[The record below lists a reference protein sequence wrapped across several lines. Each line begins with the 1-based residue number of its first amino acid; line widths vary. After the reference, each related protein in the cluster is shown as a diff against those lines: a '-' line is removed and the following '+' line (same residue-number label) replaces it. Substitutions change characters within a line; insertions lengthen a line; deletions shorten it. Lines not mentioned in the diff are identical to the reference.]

1 MGQSCHA
8 CSMDTLSLFTL
19 LFISALVQPGC
30 NVFVN
35 VINSASTLVH
45 VFCLTFG
52 LCLTSFS
59 PTPHQHAPSPPVP
72 HPPPPPPAPHPPPP
86 PIHPH
91 PSTSCLW
98 SGTARPS
105 RRLMFRTSLTV
116 PRSHFD
122 PFSEQR
128 DGDLLKHAPAA
139 CCASTTAFI
148 SRRRLS

>member
-52 LCLTSFS
+52 LCLNSLSLTAQ
-59 PTPHQHAPSPPVP
+59 QHAPSTPV
-72 HPPPPPPAPHPPPP
+72 HHTTPPPSPP